1 MNIRVPGA
9 GTTNWSRPGILCLAL
24 ALVACSHDVVTTPTE
39 SAKTET
45 VAAIPDVEKPEAT
58 KPADLEP
65 TKPAPVTEKPAGNA
79 PPAKTAILRPGQ
91 SVSLDVATTLQY
103 VRLVSDS
110 RCPVDA
116 QCIWAGEATI
126 ELILESG
133 KEKQTFTLSDTA
145 NTKEAMGF
153 GIEMVSI
160 DRSHL
165 IEIRSRKL

>member
-1 MNIRVPGA
+1 MD
-9 GTTNWSRPGILCLAL
+9 WSRPGILCLAL
-24 ALVACSHDVVTTPTE
+24 ALVACSHDIVTTPTE
-39 SAKTET
+39 PAKTET
-45 VAAIPDVEKPEAT
+45 VVAIPDAAKPEAT

-65 TKPAPVTEKPAGNA
+65 AKPEPAAEKPAGNA
-79 PPAKTAILRPGQ
+79 TSGKTAILKPGQ
-91 SVSLDVATTLQY
+91 SASLDVATTLQY

-126 ELILESG
+126 ELTLESG
-133 KEKQTFTLSDTA
+133 KEKQTFTLSDRA

-153 GIEMVSI
+153 AIELVSI

-165 IEIRSRKL
+165 VEIRSRKL

>member
-1 MNIRVPGA
+1 MRINVLQTGII
-9 GTTNWSRPGILCLAL
+9 NWSRLGILSLAI

-39 SAKTET
+39 PVKTET
-45 VAAIPDVEKPEAT
+45 AVAIPDAPKPEPT

-65 TKPAPVTEKPAGNA
+65 TKPEPVTGKPVGNA
-79 PPAKTAILRPGQ
+79 THSKTAVLKPGQ
-91 SVSLDVATTLQY
+91 SASLDVATTLQY

-126 ELILESG
+126 ELTLESG
-133 KEKQTFTLSDTA
+133 KEKQTFTLSDRA
-145 NTKEAMGF
+145 NTKEATGF
-153 GIEMVSI
+153 AIELVSI
-160 DRSHL
+160 DRSHQ